1 MFMIDG
7 LTRLE
12 VNEFGPDHK
21 YDNGNGEAETDKLAV
36 AFLQILFGTVSVKGE
51 VATMETFET
60 AAVVQVK
67 TPSVKNA
74 VAV

>member
-1 MFMIDG
+1 MIDG

-36 AFLQILFGTVSVKGE
+36 AFLQILFGTVSVRGE
-51 VATMETFET
+51 VATIETFET
-60 AAVVQVK
+60 APVVQVK
-67 TPSVKNA
+67 LPLVKRA
-74 VAV
+74 VTL